1 MSIKVKEGNQNI
13 IIYKILYVKSCRFY
27 FTYTLFC
34 GIIYFVLLYVVWRTA
49 MFEKLDAVCARY
61 DEISAFMISPDAA
74 SDMTKYLEL
83 VKEQKKI
90 EPTVEKYR
98 EYRGIEKEIS
108 DLESMLKNETDAEF
122 VALAKEELDEKKS
135 AHEKCELELRT
146 ILVPRD
152 PMDERNVIVEI
163 RAGAGGEEAALFA
176 GVLYRMYGMYADI
189 RKFKIEPMY
198 VNETE
203 LGGYREISFRVCG
216 DGAYSRFKYES
227 GTHRVQRVPKT
238 ESQGRIQ
245 TSTATV
251 AVLPEADEVEIE
263 IAPSDLKIETIKS
276 SGAGGQHINKT
287 ESAIRLTHLPSGM
300 VVECQDERSQYK
312 NRDKAMKILRARLY
326 EIKCAEQHEK
336 IANERKS
343 QVGTGDRSEKIRTY
357 NYPQSRV
364 SDHRIGLTL
373 HSFEAILNGDL
384 DELIDAL
391 SAADAAKK
399 LEAGGDME

>member
-1 MSIKVKEGNQNI
+1 
-13 IIYKILYVKSCRFY
+13 
-27 FTYTLFC
+27 
-34 GIIYFVLLYVVWRTA
+34 

-108 DLESMLKNETDAEF
+108 DLESMLKNESDAEF

-176 GVLYRMYGMYADI
+176 GVLYRMYGMYADT

-287 ESAIRLTHLPSGM
+287 ESAIRLTHLPSGT

-373 HSFEAILNGDL
+373 HSFDAILNGDL